1 MDTLHS
7 IVKQKHLL
15 KHPFYRLWLKGKLPK
30 EALQNYAGQYFQ
42 LVSNLPRFISS
53 LHANCEDETTR
64 QQLVHH
70 LMEEEL
76 GFGNGNVAH
85 TELWLDFA
93 EELNVKRSEAKNPLI
108 LKATKNAVATIWNNC
123 QKSLAE
129 GAAALYAYESQVPE
143 ISEEKI
149 RGLREFYG
157 LETVK
162 ALRFFTV
169 HAEADKKHRAVWD
182 ALSKKLATTLE
193 LQRKV
198 KTAAQET
205 SEALWKM
212 FDAMYEEFVPEKVK
226 IKC

>member
-93 EELNVKRSEAKNPLI
+93 EGLGVKRDKIDAEALPETRKALSELKKICANDFLAGTAALLAYEAQISDIAELKMKGLIKHYHIKDKKALKFFRVHKKVDIEHQKTWKKMIGKHAKTSLQKAQVREALNKS
-108 LKATKNAVATIWNNC
+108 LKAMHLLLDGV
-123 QKSLAE
+123 
-129 GAAALYAYESQVPE
+129 Y
-143 ISEEKI
+143 
-149 RGLREFYG
+149 
-157 LETVK
+157 
-162 ALRFFTV
+162 
-169 HAEADKKHRAVWD
+169 KK
-182 ALSKKLATTLE
+182 
-193 LQRKV
+193 
-198 KTAAQET
+198 
-205 SEALWKM
+205 
-212 FDAMYEEFVPEKVK
+212 Y
-226 IKC
+226 C